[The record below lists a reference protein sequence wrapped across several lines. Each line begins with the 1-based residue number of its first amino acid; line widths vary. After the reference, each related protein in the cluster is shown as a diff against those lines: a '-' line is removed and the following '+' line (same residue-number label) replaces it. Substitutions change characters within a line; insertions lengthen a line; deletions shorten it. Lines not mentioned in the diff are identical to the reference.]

1 MKQYPSITNQVV
13 PNLFVCAFDKLD
25 GSNIR
30 AEWHK
35 KKGFWK
41 FGTKTRLV
49 DASDPIFGQA
59 PELIRSKYEQA
70 LSDKF
75 KEERQE
81 NTICFFEFFGANS
94 EFGIHVDEPHDVVL
108 IDVNLYKKGI
118 MSPKEFLRWFGH
130 LHIPNLVY
138 SGFAHYDFVQNVR
151 AGTLHGITHEGV
163 VCKTGQLNPKMF
175 KIKTN
180 AWLEK
185 LRVFCH
191 GDEEMFKK
199 LA

>member
-1 MKQYPSITNQVV
+1 V
-13 PNLFVCAFDKLD
+13 PNAYIYAFDKLD

-49 DASDPIFGQA
+49 DASDPIFGQT

-70 LSDKF
+70 LSDIF
-75 KEERQE
+75 KKEHQE
-81 NTICFFEFFGANS
+81 STICFFEFFGAS
-94 EFGIHVDEPHDVVL
+94 SQFGVHVNEPHDVVL

-118 MSPKEFLRWFGH
+118 MSPKDFLKLFGS
-130 LHIPNLVY
+130 LHIPNVVY
-138 SGFAHYDFVQNVR
+138 SGYAHHGFVEGVR
-151 AGTLHGITHEGV
+151 NGTLPGITFEGV
-163 VCKTGQLNPKMF
+163 VCKTGQLNPDMF
-175 KIKTN
+175 KVKTN
-180 AWLEK
+180 AWMEK
-185 LRVFCH
+185 LRTHCH
-191 GDEEMFKK
+191 GDEEMFRR